1 MNWRAPQSLRA
12 RLLWFLLAGI
22 VVAALLQALIAYRAA
37 RSEADAIFDYHM
49 QQMALSLRARFPLS
63 MLPDG
68 GDEAGDDA
76 GFDFIVQIWTANGLR
91 IFRTGDVPLPQR
103 AVLGFSDLSANG
115 TRYRVYSMQAGLLVI
130 QVAQDMAA
138 RRHMAGEMALRT
150 LVPIALMAPLL
161 MLLVWWVVRSSLAPV
176 ARARDQVAQRQP
188 DELAAI
194 DELDLPDEVQPLVHE
209 LNLLFA
215 RVRGA
220 FDAQKSFVADAAHEL
235 RSPLAA
241 LKLQVQALQRAPD
254 DPARALAVARL
265 SAGIERA
272 TRLVEQLLVLARQQA
287 GAASGALPQPLALA
301 ALVRQAVA
309 EMADAAHAAGIDI
322 GLVHADE
329 TELHGHA
336 EALRIL
342 LRNLL
347 ENALKYTP
355 AGGRV
360 DVELR
365 VVGTGASDRLARVMV
380 QDSGPGIAVADRVR
394 VLDRFYR
401 VPGTAPGGSG
411 LGLAIVNAI
420 AQWHG
425 ARLILSD
432 AAALGGLCAA
442 VDFPLP
448 GEART
453 RAPQAA

>member
-1 MNWRAPQSLRA
+1 MSWRAPQSLRA

-22 VVAALLQALIAYRAA
+22 VAAAVLQALIAYRAA
-37 RSEADAIFDYHM
+37 RAEADAIFDYHM

-63 MLPDG
+63 MLPDTAG
-68 GDEAGDDA
+68 EAGDDA
-76 GFDFIVQIWTANGLR
+76 GLDFIVQIWTANGLR
-91 IFRTGDVPLPQR
+91 IFRTGDAPLPQR
-103 AVLGFSDLSANG
+103 AVLGLSDLRANG
-115 TRYRVYSMQAGLLVI
+115 SSYRVYSMQAGPLVI

-138 RRHMAGEMALRT
+138 RRRMAGEMALRT
-150 LVPIALMAPLL
+150 LAPIALMAPLL

-194 DELDLPDEVQPLVHE
+194 DEADLPDEVQPLVHE

-215 RVRGA
+215 RVREA
-220 FDAQKSFVADAAHEL
+220 FEAQKSFVADAAHEL

-241 LKLQVQALQRAPD
+241 LTLQLQVLQRAPD
-254 DPARALAVARL
+254 DAARALAIERL

-287 GAASGALPQPLALA
+287 GAASGALPQTLALA
-301 ALVRQAVA
+301 ALVRQVVA
-309 EMADAAHAAGIDI
+309 EMAPAAHAAGIDI
-322 GLVHADE
+322 GLERADE
-329 TELHGHA
+329 IDLRGHV

-355 AGGRV
+355 AGGRI
-360 DVELR
+360 DVLLQ
-365 VVGTGASDRLARVMV
+365 VLVGSAGERWARLTV
-380 QDSGPGIAVADRVR
+380 QDSGPGIAAADRQR

-401 VPGTAPGGSG
+401 AAGAAGGGSG
-411 LGLAIVNAI
+411 LGLAIVKAI

-425 ARLILSD
+425 ARLALSD
-432 AAALGGLCAA
+432 SADLGGLCVE
-442 VDFPLP
+442 VDFPL
-448 GEART
+448 
-453 RAPQAA
+453 AAGQGTHPPEPA